1 MTVLGSP
8 NSRAVYDWPFKLVQ
22 LNSGKDNATF
32 ELYDVRS
39 DPNEQ
44 SNIAARYPDK
54 IADMAKYLTR
64 FSGVK
69 SLTVRE
75 RRIEELFSDAQGN
88 PNYDLRLPETRAPW
102 AESATE

>member
-1 MTVLGSP
+1 
-8 NSRAVYDWPFKLVQ
+8 
-22 LNSGKDNATF
+22 
-32 ELYDVRS
+32 
-39 DPNEQ
+39 
-44 SNIAARYPDK
+44 
-54 IADMAKYLTR
+54 MAKYLTR